1 MNNVLYDSLH
11 KFYSENDNMNK
22 FNEYVNGNKKISLRI
37 IDWFVTNY
45 SKKHN
50 IFYETFKTN
59 DDILTL
65 NMTDNLYSQINIF
78 HAYKSQLKSYSKK
91 KFDPFC
97 RRDRIMF
104 ECIGHKLET
113 TLGQLNFFKW
123 GIETMLL
130 EYILENYDDIE
141 TDMNTCYNASKKNKK
156 DNTRKKRQE
165 LSKNHSRGLNLSNH
179 RIRLDFT

>member
-1 MNNVLYDSLH
+1 MSTTTSFSDTFFSDSELINSFRQFMVQATSGAIVASIRSH
-11 KFYSENDNMNK
+11 KQSITKN
-22 FNEYVNGNKKISLRI
+22 
-37 IDWFVTNY
+37 
-45 SKKHN
+45 
-50 IFYETFKTN
+50 
-59 DDILTL
+59 
-65 NMTDNLYSQINIF
+65 
-78 HAYKSQLKSYSKK
+78 QLKSYSKK
-91 KFDPFC
+91 YFDPFC